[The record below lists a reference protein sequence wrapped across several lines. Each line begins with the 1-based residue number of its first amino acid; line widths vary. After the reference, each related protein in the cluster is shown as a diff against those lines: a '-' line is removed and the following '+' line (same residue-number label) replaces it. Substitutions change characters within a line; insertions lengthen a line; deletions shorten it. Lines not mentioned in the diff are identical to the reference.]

1 MSNDEGITKSKM
13 TKQYAIALCHLF
25 IRAFFDLRHLSFVIE
40 SHLPLVTAAS
50 TVSAMLEY
58 ELYLPL
64 HYNDGRPIDP
74 EKLKNLKRRLV
85 DEFGG
90 LTHFRQ
96 ENEGLWKIG
105 DHTFRD
111 RVEIVRVLANDEV
124 SAQKYFAQ
132 LKFDLTRDFN
142 QQDFLIVSRQVT
154 AV

>member
-1 MSNDEGITKSKM
+1 MPSSLINSDF
-13 TKQYAIALCHLF
+13 L
-25 IRAFFDLRHLSFVIE
+25 RALSFVIR
-40 SHLPLVTAAS
+40 HFAA
-50 TVSAMLEY
+50 TVSPMLEY

-105 DHTFRD
+105 EHTFRD
-111 RVEIVRVLANDEV
+111 RIEIVRVLASDDDA
-124 SAQKYFAQ
+124 AQRYFTQ
-132 LKFDLTRDFN
+132 LKRDLTRDWG

>member
-1 MSNDEGITKSKM
+1 
-13 TKQYAIALCHLF
+13 
-25 IRAFFDLRHLSFVIE
+25 
-40 SHLPLVTAAS
+40 
-50 TVSAMLEY
+50 MLEY

-74 EKLKNLKRRLV
+74 EKLKNLKKRLV

-111 RVEIVRVLANDEV
+111 RVEIVRVLASDEV

-132 LKFDLTRDFN
+132 LKSDLTRDWN
-142 QQDFLIVSRQVT
+142 QQDFLIVSRAVT
-154 AV
+154 EMRVTIPRQWVPAVLNWNGVPLEKLESPGCRLLTIEKALQRAAACPEQ

>member
-1 MSNDEGITKSKM
+1 
-13 TKQYAIALCHLF
+13 
-25 IRAFFDLRHLSFVIE
+25 
-40 SHLPLVTAAS
+40 LPLVTAAS
-50 TVSAMLEY
+50 TVCAMLEY

-64 HYNDGRPIDP
+64 HYNDGRPIDA

-105 DHTFRD
+105 EHTFRD
-111 RVEIVRVLANDEV
+111 RIEIVRVLANDEV
-124 SAQKYFAQ
+124 SAQAYFAQ
-132 LKFDLTRDFN
+132 LKSDLTKDWG

>member
-1 MSNDEGITKSKM
+1 
-13 TKQYAIALCHLF
+13 
-25 IRAFFDLRHLSFVIE
+25 
-40 SHLPLVTAAS
+40 
-50 TVSAMLEY
+50 MLEY

-74 EKLKNLKRRLV
+74 EKLKNLKKRLV

-111 RVEIVRVLANDEV
+111 RVEIVRVLASDEV

-132 LKFDLTRDFN
+132 LKSDLTRDWN
-142 QQDFLIVSRQVT
+142 QQDFLIVSRAFT

>member
-1 MSNDEGITKSKM
+1 MSLQPRFFVNGAEKVARG
-13 TKQYAIALCHLF
+13 AIPTT
-25 IRAFFDLRHLSFVIE
+25 ISR
-40 SHLPLVTAAS
+40 
-50 TVSAMLEY
+50 AMLEY

-74 EKLKNLKRRLV
+74 EKLKALKRRLV

-111 RVEIVRVLANDEV
+111 RIEIVRVLANDEAA
-124 SAQKYFAQ
+124 AQRYFAQ
-132 LKFDLTRDFN
+132 LKEDLTREWG
-142 QQDFLIVSRQVT
+142 QQDFLIVSRQVA

>member
-1 MSNDEGITKSKM
+1 VFRIAKISKS
-13 TKQYAIALCHLF
+13 QGHQGAEIAPVEAIVPAGS
-25 IRAFFDLRHLSFVIE
+25 RKVLRSVPAKTTIC
-40 SHLPLVTAAS
+40 
-50 TVSAMLEY
+50 AMLEY

-64 HYNDGRPIDP
+64 HYNDGRPIDA

-111 RVEIVRVLANDEV
+111 RIEIVRVLANDEEG
-124 SAQKYFAQ
+124 AQKYFVQ
-132 LKFDLTRDFN
+132 LKADLTRDWG
-142 QQDFLIVSRQVT
+142 QQDFLIVSRQVA

>member
-1 MSNDEGITKSKM
+1 
-13 TKQYAIALCHLF
+13 
-25 IRAFFDLRHLSFVIE
+25 
-40 SHLPLVTAAS
+40 
-50 TVSAMLEY
+50 MLEY

-64 HYNDGRPIDP
+64 HYNDGRPIDGDQ
-74 EKLKNLKRRLV
+74 LKNLKRRLV

-111 RVEIVRVLANDEV
+111 RIEIVRVLASDEN
-124 SAQKYFAQ
+124 AAHKYFAN
-132 LKFDLTRDFN
+132 LKSDLARDFN

-154 AV
+154 AI